1 MIQSISSISDFENIR
16 REWDKLYLMSG
27 ANNLFLTHGWLVNW
41 VKHFGKDRWVVI
53 VERLRDEN
61 DLSAAGIFQITESG
75 IGFIDTLYSHFPGI
89 LHEKG
94 HPVPLREI
102 VQHLKKVYNTAAIHL
117 VESPQEDSFL
127 AEIKS
132 AVGMRWQILERNVHM
147 MRSIA
152 IQGDF
157 ESYLNTKSKKLR
169 HELERKNR
177 KMEKEGA
184 TELRCLDKASEL
196 DELFRI
202 IEDVEND
209 SWKFRSGT
217 AVISSESEQ
226 NFYKSVFKLYSS
238 ISAAKGY
245 VLYHKNIPVTY
256 VLGII
261 FDGTYYALKTSFK
274 ESVSNLSPGTVLF
287 FRLLEKLNSGDP
299 RISKIEL
306 LGGDAR
312 WKSELCTD
320 AGSYC
325 TYVLYPMRPLS
336 LLYVAGYRYLR
347 PIIKRLPISE
357 GYLNRLRRIAGYFQ

>member
-1 MIQSISSISDFENIR
+1 MLQSISNISDFENIQ
-16 REWDKLYLMSG
+16 REWDKLYRMSG
-27 ANNLFLTHGWLVNW
+27 ASNLFLTHAWLVNW

-53 VERLRDEN
+53 VERLHEEN
-61 DLSAAGIFQITESG
+61 DFSAAGIFQITEGS
-75 IGFIDTLYSHFPGI
+75 IGFIDTLYSHFPRI

-94 HPVPLREI
+94 HPVPLQKM
-102 VQHLKKVYNTAAIHL
+102 VQHLKKIHKATAIHL
-117 VESPQEDSFL
+117 VESPKEDSAL

-132 AVGMRWQILERNVHM
+132 AIGMRWQILEKNVHM

-157 ESYLNTKSKKLR
+157 ESYLNKKSKKLR

-177 KMEKEGA
+177 KMEKEGL
-184 TELRCLDKASEL
+184 TELRCLDKPGEL

-209 SWKFRSGT
+209 SWKFKTGT
-217 AVISSESEQ
+217 AIISSEAEQ
-226 NFYKSVFKLYSS
+226 GFYKSVFKLYSS

-245 VLYHKNIPVTY
+245 VLYHKNIPVAY
-256 VLGII
+256 VLGVV

-287 FRLLEKLNSGDP
+287 FRLLEKLNSDGAG
-299 RISKIEL
+299 ISRIEL

-312 WKSELCTD
+312 WKNELCTD

-325 TYVLYPMRPLS
+325 TYVLYPVKPLS
-336 LLYVAGYRYLR
+336 ILYVAGYKYLR
-347 PIIKRLPISE
+347 PIIKRLPINE
-357 GYLNRLRRIAGYFQ
+357 GCLNRLRRIAGSYH

>member
-1 MIQSISSISDFENIR
+1 MIQSISNISDFENMQ
-16 REWDKLYLMSG
+16 REWDRLYMMSG
-27 ANNLFLTHGWLVNW
+27 ASNLFLTHRWLVNW

-61 DLSAAGIFQITESG
+61 DLSAAGIFQITKDG

-94 HPVPLREI
+94 RPAPLREI
-102 VQHLKKVYNTAAIHL
+102 VQHSKKVYDAAAIHL
-117 VESPQEDSFL
+117 VESPQEESSL

-132 AVGMRWQILERNVHM
+132 AVGMRWQILEKDVHM

-157 ESYLNTKSKKLR
+157 ESYLNTKSKKLC

-177 KMEKEGA
+177 KMEKEGI
-184 TELRCLDKASEL
+184 TELRCLDKAGEL

-217 AVISSESEQ
+217 AIISSESEQ
-226 NFYKSVFKLYSS
+226 SFYKSVFKLYSN

-256 VLGII
+256 VLGVV

-274 ESVSNLSPGTVLF
+274 ESVSKLSPGTVLF
-287 FRLLEKLNSGDP
+287 FRLLEKLNSDGP
-299 RISKIEL
+299 SISKIEL

-325 TYVLYPMRPLS
+325 TYVLYPVRPLS
-336 LLYVAGYRYLR
+336 FLYVAGYKYLR
-347 PIIKRLPISE
+347 PIIKRLPINE
-357 GYLNRLRRIAGYFQ
+357 EYLNRLRRIAKSYQ

>member
-1 MIQSISSISDFENIR
+1 MVQSILNISDFENIR
-16 REWDKLYLMSG
+16 REWDKLYMMSG
-27 ANNLFLTHGWLVNW
+27 ASNLFLTHRWLVNW

-61 DLSAAGIFQITESG
+61 DFSAAGIFQITEGG

-94 HPVPLREI
+94 RPAPLKEI
-102 VQHLKKVYNTAAIHL
+102 VQYLRRTHSAPAIHL
-117 VESPQEDSFL
+117 VESAKEDSSL
-127 AEIKS
+127 AEIK
-132 AVGMRWQILERNVHM
+132 AAAGMRWQILEKNEHM

-157 ESYLNTKSKKLR
+157 ESYLNTKNKKLR

-177 KMEKEGA
+177 KMEKGGV
-184 TELRCLDKASEL
+184 TELRCFEKPWEL
-196 DELFRI
+196 EELFKV

-209 SWKFRSGT
+209 SWKCKTGT
-217 AVISSESEQ
+217 AIISSESEQ
-226 NFYKSVFKLYSS
+226 GFYKSVFKLYSG

-245 VLYHKNIPVTY
+245 VLYHKNTPVTY
-256 VLGII
+256 VLGVV
-261 FDGTYYALKTSFK
+261 FEGKYYALKTSFK

-287 FRLLEKLNSGDP
+287 FRVVEKLNSDGTS
-299 RISKIEL
+299 ISRVEL

-312 WKSELCTD
+312 WKNELCTD

-325 TYVLYPMRPLS
+325 TYVLYPMRPLA
-336 LLYVAGYRYLR
+336 LLYVTGYKYLR
-347 PIIKRLPISE
+347 PIIKRLPINE
-357 GYLNRLRRIAGYFQ
+357 GYLNRLRRMTGPYQ